1 MLFNIEPRG
10 RGGAGLCFLIKFF
23 CGEVACMLAV
33 EPTLNLRRKREGQ
46 DGGVGQKDAVFFSRR
61 RWRRS
66 VPPATSVQAIL
77 FIIDAACDCGGFSY
91 LLIGFAYS

>member
-10 RGGAGLCFLIKFF
+10 RGGAGLCFLIKFDF
-23 CGEVACMLAV
+23 WEVACMLAV
-33 EPTLNLRRKREGQ
+33 EPTLNLGRKREGQ
-46 DGGVGQKDAVFFSRR
+46 DGVVGQKGAVFFSRR
-61 RWRRS
+61 RWRRR

-91 LLIGFAYS
+91 LLIGFAHS